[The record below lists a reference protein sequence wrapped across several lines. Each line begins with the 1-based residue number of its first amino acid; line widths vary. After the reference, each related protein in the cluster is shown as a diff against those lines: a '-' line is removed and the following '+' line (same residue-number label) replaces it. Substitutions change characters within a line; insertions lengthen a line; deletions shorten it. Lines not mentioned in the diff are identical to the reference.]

1 MKTETQTGRVL
12 STAGVEKII
21 VKVLKKKKI
30 KEAEL
35 ISTLYSPS
43 KKKKGQEKEEIL
55 KIDYFFIFMTTCF
68 PVPEKN
74 S

>member
-1 MKTETQTGRVL
+1 MTTEMQTRKVL
-12 STAGVEKII
+12 STAAVEKII
-21 VKVLKKKKI
+21 VKVLKENKI

-43 KKKKGQEKEEIL
+43 KKKRQRKEEIL
-55 KIDYFFIFMTTCF
+55 RIDYFFTFMTTCF
-68 PVPEKN
+68 PVPEQN